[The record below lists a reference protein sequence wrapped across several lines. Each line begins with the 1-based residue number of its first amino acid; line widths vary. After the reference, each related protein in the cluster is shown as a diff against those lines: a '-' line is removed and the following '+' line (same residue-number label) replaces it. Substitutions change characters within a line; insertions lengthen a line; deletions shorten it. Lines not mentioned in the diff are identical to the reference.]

1 MKNKPFVYVENLS
14 LRFDHTNEI
23 ETLSNI
29 SFAMQEGE
37 SLLLLGP
44 SGSGKS
50 TLTFCLNGL
59 YPRELDGEMTGD
71 IVIAGKRTN
80 DYQPG
85 ELSQFVGVVFQ
96 DPETQFCMLT
106 VEDEIAFGLENMCTP
121 YEKMSAKIDEVL
133 ALVGLSKYKTAT
145 IARLSGGQ
153 KQKLALAC
161 ILALEPKLLILDEP
175 TANLDPVSAKEV
187 MKTIKKL
194 KEKVN
199 CSLIIIEHQL
209 DGWTDVAERCI
220 LLNQKGN
227 IFFDGS
233 LRDAIAHEYPK
244 LIEEGIWLP
253 KVAQYVLHHMEH
265 VPATVPLTLA
275 EFATQV
281 NCFGKIEWKKPTS
294 MQQNVTVPFIKLEN
308 VSWTVNRQRIL
319 SRISFTLY
327 KDEFVAIVGAN
338 GSGKTSLSRIIAG
351 IQKPTDGNIYIKEK
365 ALKVWQEGDLRKELG
380 YVFQNPEHQF
390 IANTVFDEV
399 AFTLRTKG
407 MKADEVKEKVRHV
420 LAVCGISHL
429 ENEHPYT
436 LSQGQKRRLSVA
448 TMVVDN
454 QTMLLLDEPTFGQDA
469 SSNKKLME
477 LLVNRYEAGTAIT
490 MITHD
495 MELVH
500 QYATR
505 VIVMHKGEIV
515 ADCTPIE
522 LWNYPKTQLDVWQL
536 TIPVPEKMQRIWERN
551 VAYVSSPS

>member
-1 MKNKPFVYVENLS
+1 M
-14 LRFDHTNEI
+14 
-23 ETLSNI
+23 
-29 SFAMQEGE
+29 
-37 SLLLLGP
+37 
-44 SGSGKS
+44 
-50 TLTFCLNGL
+50 
-59 YPRELDGEMTGD
+59 
-71 IVIAGKRTN
+71 
-80 DYQPG
+80 
-85 ELSQFVGVVFQ
+85 
-96 DPETQFCMLT
+96 
-106 VEDEIAFGLENMCTP
+106 
-121 YEKMSAKIDEVL
+121 
-133 ALVGLSKYKTAT
+133 
-145 IARLSGGQ
+145 
-153 KQKLALAC
+153 
-161 ILALEPKLLILDEP
+161 
-175 TANLDPVSAKEV
+175 
-187 MKTIKKL
+187 
-194 KEKVN
+194 
-199 CSLIIIEHQL
+199 
-209 DGWTDVAERCI
+209 
-220 LLNQKGN
+220 
-227 IFFDGS
+227 
-233 LRDAIAHEYPK
+233 
-244 LIEEGIWLP
+244 
-253 KVAQYVLHHMEH
+253 
-265 VPATVPLTLA
+265 
-275 EFATQV
+275 
-281 NCFGKIEWKKPTS
+281 
-294 MQQNVTVPFIKLEN
+294 
-308 VSWTVNRQRIL
+308 
-319 SRISFTLY
+319 
-327 KDEFVAIVGAN
+327 
-338 GSGKTSLSRIIAG
+338 GKTSLSRIIAG